1 MSSLDSKSA
10 EPLTHGGAPLVSI
23 GMPLYNSAQYV
34 REALEALLAQDYP
47 NFELVI
53 SDNASTDATEDI
65 CREYAA
71 RDERIRYVRADIN
84 MGAVWNFR
92 RVFELARGEYF
103 MWAAFD
109 DLRAPQYLSRCVE
122 ALEAHP
128 QAVMC
133 CTDIQIIDED
143 GEPVQEA
150 DFPLGIRMSGREVWQ
165 RVSAISRS
173 LYWYDFYGLM
183 RRSVLAA
190 TRLPRLGWG
199 FDVIL
204 MMEMGL
210 RGEVLLVP
218 EKLFFYRII
227 KGKTGHQTAAI
238 LGPVNKARAPLS
250 MNWGGMIGELW
261 RSIWLSPLPRME
273 KLTLALPFFMNFC
286 VHNPVVRMGLYKEGL
301 SGVAHAWRNGQYG
314 LSLGLLLLAAVVIPV
329 EGVYSLF
336 LRPLRY
342 RHAKTESL

>member
-1 MSSLDSKSA
+1 MNN
-10 EPLTHGGAPLVSI
+10 PPLVSI

-34 REALEALLAQDYP
+34 RKALDALLAQDYP
-47 NFELVI
+47 NFELII

-71 RDERIRYVRADIN
+71 RDARIRYGRAESN

-92 RVFELARGEYF
+92 RVFELSRGEYF

-109 DLRAPQYLSRCVE
+109 DLRAPQYLSRCVA

-133 CTDIQIIDED
+133 CTDIQIIDQD
-143 GEPVQEA
+143 GREVEEV
-150 DFPLGIRMSGREVWQ
+150 DFPLGIRMCGREVWQ
-165 RVSAISRS
+165 RVRAIARS

-183 RRSVLAA
+183 RRPVLAA

-199 FDVIL
+199 FDVVL
-204 MMEMGL
+204 MMEMCL

-227 KGKTGHQTAAI
+227 KGKTGQQAAAT
-238 LGPVNKARAPLS
+238 LGPADHARGPMS
-250 MNWGGMIGELW
+250 MNWGGMVAELW
-261 RSIWLSPLPRME
+261 RSIWLSPLPQTE
-273 KLTLALPFFMNFC
+273 KLALALRFFMNFC
-286 VHNPVVRMGLYKEGL
+286 VRNPVVRMGLYHEGL
-301 SGVAHAWRNGQYG
+301 SGVTSAWRNRQYG
-314 LSLGLLLLAAVVIPV
+314 LSFGLLSIAAVVIPV

-342 RHAKTESL
+342 RHAKT